1 MSEKKYVL
9 ETLAWIFL
17 HGIEKKT
24 FYTYMSKVNSNN
36 LRECFF
42 YV

>member
-17 HGIEKKT
+17 HGIEKKKLST
-24 FYTYMSKVNSNN
+24 HTCRK
-36 LRECFF
+36 
-42 YV
+42 